1 MEALIRRVI
10 ATGQSAPTCDSECMK
25 GKTLAGL
32 KAKLD
37 SSKNPADR
45 EQARLAYFTMLN
57 GQDWL
62 QKEKERI
69 AKLEVEPALA
79 DYRTRF
85 NALKQQQKTQS
96 MFVTL
101 MNQNMSDSHFVDEKL
116 KKQESNT
123 GALVRLNELTPAEAY
138 FSFFP
143 LLLDVLLVV
152 LGLTFAYL
160 VYSKLRRFISSPS
173 VAEPVG

>member
-1 MEALIRRVI
+1 
-10 ATGQSAPTCDSECMK
+10 
-25 GKTLAGL
+25 
-32 KAKLD
+32 
-37 SSKNPADR
+37 
-45 EQARLAYFTMLN
+45 
-57 GQDWL
+57 
-62 QKEKERI
+62 
-69 AKLEVEPALA
+69 
-79 DYRTRF
+79 
-85 NALKQQQKTQS
+85 

-143 LLLDVLLVV
+143 FLLDILLVV
-152 LGLTFAYL
+152 LGLTFVYL

>member
-1 MEALIRRVI
+1 
-10 ATGQSAPTCDSECMK
+10 MK

-32 KAKLD
+32 KAQMD
-37 SSKNPADR
+37 SAKNPADR
-45 EQARLAYFTMLN
+45 EQARLAYFTTLN
-57 GQDWL
+57 GQEWL

-69 AKLEVEPALA
+69 AKEEIEPMLS
-79 DYRTRF
+79 DYRTKF
-85 NALKQQQKTQS
+85 NALKQQKKTQS

-116 KKQESNT
+116 KKQEANT

-143 LLLDVLLVV
+143 FLLDVLLVV
-152 LGLTFAYL
+152 LGLTFVYL
-160 VYSKLRRFISSPS
+160 VYSKIRRFISSPS

>member
-1 MEALIRRVI
+1 MEDLIRRVI

-32 KAKLD
+32 KAQME

-45 EQARLAYFTMLN
+45 EQARLAYFTTLN

-69 AKLEVEPALA
+69 AKEELEPMLV
-79 DYRTRF
+79 DYRNKF

-101 MNQNMSDSHFVDEKL
+101 MNQNVSDSHFVDEKL
-116 KKQESNT
+116 KRQESNT
-123 GALVRLNELTPAEAY
+123 GALVRLNELTPTQAY

-143 LLLDVLLVV
+143 FLLDILLVI
-152 LGLTFAYL
+152 LGLTFVYL
-160 VYSKLRRFISSPS
+160 VYSKIRRFVSSPS
-173 VAEPVG
+173 VVEPVG

>member
-1 MEALIRRVI
+1 
-10 ATGQSAPTCDSECMK
+10 MK

-32 KAKLD
+32 KAQME

-45 EQARLAYFTMLN
+45 EQARLAYFTTLN

-69 AKLEVEPALA
+69 AKEELEPMLV
-79 DYRTRF
+79 DYRNKF

-101 MNQNMSDSHFVDEKL
+101 MNQNVSDSHFVDEKL
-116 KKQESNT
+116 KRQESNT
-123 GALVRLNELTPAEAY
+123 GALVRLNELTPTQAY

-143 LLLDVLLVV
+143 FLLDILLVI
-152 LGLTFAYL
+152 LGLTFVYL
-160 VYSKLRRFISSPS
+160 VYSKIRRFVSSPS
-173 VAEPVG
+173 VVEPVG

>member
-1 MEALIRRVI
+1 MEDLIRRVQE
-10 ATGQSAPTCDSECMK
+10 TGQSAPTCDAECMK

-32 KAKLD
+32 KAKMD
-37 SSKNPADR
+37 SSKSPEDR
-45 EQARLAYFTMLN
+45 EQARLAYFTTLN
-57 GQDWL
+57 GQGWL

-69 AKLEVEPALA
+69 AKLEVEPMLA
-79 DYRTRF
+79 DYRTKF
-85 NALKQQQKTQS
+85 DALKQQQKTQS

-138 FSFFP
+138 FTFFP
-143 LLLDVLLVV
+143 LLLDILLVV
-152 LGLTFAYL
+152 LGLVFVYL
-160 VYSKLRRFISSPS
+160 AYSKVRKFMGSSA
-173 VAEPVG
+173 VAEPVS